1 MNGLVKQGGKV
12 SSKDIIVF
20 CDWSSRLS
28 VIEDAE
34 LSESGSGGGGRN
46 SSRMT
51 KSSPITVGHGVI
63 ASAVS
68 QVTASLTHVS
78 VATYHYLRV
87 SVFVCDAVIALKSGS
102 FSALQKSGSGNT
114 GNHLSSVKQKMTLY
128 FY

>member
-1 MNGLVKQGGKV
+1 MNGLVKQGDKV
-12 SSKDIIVF
+12 SSKDIIVS

-34 LSESGSGGGGRN
+34 LSESGSGGGGGN
-46 SSRMT
+46 SSRRT

-78 VATYHYLRV
+78 AATYHYLRV
-87 SVFVCDAVIALKSGS
+87 SVFVCDALIALKSGS
-102 FSALQKSGSGNT
+102 SSGLQKSGSGNT
-114 GNHLSSVKQKMTLY
+114 GSHLSSAKQKIKKKC
-128 FY
+128 